1 MEINEKLLSF
11 IRRRL
16 EHVVF
21 ETHDSIVN
29 GTKLKSD
36 IKFKAELL
44 GVKQYIH
51 IGHPKDNLVLKVTII
66 EADET
71 SKHLLRLLEER
82 LKNDPEKE
90 LYSFTLGLQY
100 AMYEELFQPLEL
112 AWLKID
118 SIVLDFDDK
127 SPITEGRQSRSFV
140 RNAVKYITNLLK
152 NGKSGRFD
160 GYYDTL
166 SSDIEDVLIEVHL
179 TKTKD
184 EGFKVD
190 AEYSPD
196 DDSISI
202 YIDYNPKTLE
212 KNLYDIIG
220 VLNEYI
226 EHELT
231 HAKQNFKED
240 LPKRQPKNPFKY
252 YSQPHEIEAQRKGFQ
267 RLSKLRKLPLDIVV
281 KTWYDT
287 HKDIH
292 GLNDKQSD
300 KIINQILN
308 TGNEL

>member
-1 MEINEKLLSF
+1 MEISEKKINL
-11 IRRRL
+11 IKKRL
-16 EHVVF
+16 EHSVF
-21 ETHDSIVN
+21 ETHDSIVS
-29 GTKLKSD
+29 GTKLRTD

-44 GVKQYIH
+44 GIRQYLH
-51 IGHPKDNLVLKVTII
+51 IGLPKDNLVFKITII
-66 EADET
+66 DADET
-71 SKHLLRLLEER
+71 SKHILRMLEEK
-82 LKNDPEKE
+82 LKNDPEKD

-100 AMYEELFQPLEL
+100 TMYEDLFQPLQL

-127 SPITEGRQSRSFV
+127 SPITEGRQSRLFV
-140 RNAVKYITNLLK
+140 RKLVKYITKLLK
-152 NGKSGRFD
+152 NNKKGSFD
-160 GYYDTL
+160 NFYETL
-166 SSDIEDVLIEVHL
+166 NDEIGEILLEVHL
-179 TKTKD
+179 FHTKEED
-184 EGFKVD
+184 FNIE

-212 KNLYDIIG
+212 KNMYEIIG

-231 HAKQNFKED
+231 HAKQNFED
-240 LPKRQPKNPFKY
+240 VIPTRQPKSPFKY

-287 HKDIH
+287 HRDIH

-300 KIINQILN
+300 KIIKQILN
-308 TGNEL
+308 TE